1 MGGINNIQRIADYN
15 RKQIEQNTQ
24 NQLVMKITKKSPLTG
39 VVHTMDIDV
48 TEEQLYNINH
58 RTALIQRIV
67 PHLSL
72 GEREFLMT
80 GITDEEWQL
89 TFADMV
95 E

>member
-1 MGGINNIQRIADYN
+1 
-15 RKQIEQNTQ
+15 
-24 NQLVMKITKKSPLTG
+24 MKITKKSPLTG
-39 VVHTMDIDV
+39 VIHTMDIDV
-48 TEEQLYNINH
+48 TEEQLWKINNK
-58 RTALIQRIV
+58 TALIQRIV

-89 TFADMV
+89 AFADMV

>member
-1 MGGINNIQRIADYN
+1 
-15 RKQIEQNTQ
+15 
-24 NQLVMKITKKSPLTG
+24 MKITKKSPLTG
-39 VVHTMDIDV
+39 VIHTMDIDV
-48 TEEQLYNINH
+48 TEEQLYKINNKK
-58 RTALIQRIV
+58 ALIQRIV

-89 TFADMV
+89 AFADMV

>member
-1 MGGINNIQRIADYN
+1 
-15 RKQIEQNTQ
+15 
-24 NQLVMKITKKSPLTG
+24 
-39 VVHTMDIDV
+39 MDIDV
-48 TEEQLYNINH
+48 TEEQLYKINNK
-58 RTALIQRIV
+58 TALIQRIV

-89 TFADMV
+89 AFADMV